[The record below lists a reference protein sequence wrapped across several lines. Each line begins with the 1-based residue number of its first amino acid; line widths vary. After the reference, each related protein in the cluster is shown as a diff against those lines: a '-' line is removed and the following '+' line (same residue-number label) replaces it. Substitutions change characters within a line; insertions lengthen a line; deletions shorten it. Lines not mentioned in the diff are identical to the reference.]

1 MFHAPPSDAHHPCA
15 SLIGGYSATLAGLGP
30 FEPAPHLAVALSGG
44 ADSTA
49 LTLLTH
55 YWVKGHGGHVTALIV
70 DHGLR
75 PESAAEA
82 AEVQQRMAARGIAC
96 VVLTL
101 PTCLHEET
109 GNLMARARQARYDA
123 LTNWCRAADVL
134 HLLVAHHA
142 QDQAETAALHHLRG
156 QTEDGAAGMAAL
168 SLRSGVRV
176 LRPLLPFSKE
186 QLVAYLLA
194 EPMAWVED
202 PTNRNLQFRRNA
214 LRHSLTEE
222 MRAQLLADAR
232 DAGRARATRDVAQAK
247 AAARVILSLTSASVT
262 CNREQFNA
270 LPPEH
275 ATRLLADMLTA
286 LGGGTTRP
294 RQHETRRLYHAMLE
308 PAFTAATLGHC
319 HIETRQHMLH
329 IRREQRKIASGNAAF
344 SPAKPLAASPFWWL

>member
-1 MFHAPPSDAHHPCA
+1 VH
-15 SLIGGYSATLAGLGP
+15 
-30 FEPAPHLAVALSGG
+30 
-44 ADSTA
+44 
-49 LTLLTH
+49 
-55 YWVKGHGGHVTALIV
+55 
-70 DHGLR
+70 HGLQAAADDFAAHCQTWCDLWSVPLVVTHVNAHPSSGES
-75 PESAAEA
+75 PEDA
-82 AEVQQRMAARGIAC
+82 
-96 VVLTL
+96 
-101 PTCLHEET
+101 
-109 GNLMARARQARYDA
+109 ARQARYQAYAQA
-123 LTNWCRAADVL
+123 LKTHWGGIIQDIALAQHADDQVETVL
-134 HLLVAHHA
+134 L
-142 QDQAETAALHHLRG
+142 
-156 QTEDGAAGMAAL
+156 AL
-168 SLRSGVRV
+168 SRGAG
-176 LRPLLPFSKE
+176 LPGLS
-186 QLVAYLLA
+186 AMPALA
-194 EPMAWVED
+194 ERGGLRIHRPWLDVPAQQLRDWLVQEGVSWVED